1 MIKVL
6 IAEDEMPLLR
16 GIKIM
21 IEKLNPEFSVVC
33 CAHNGKAAIEYMEK
47 EPVDVVFTD
56 INMPLADGIE
66 VMKFV
71 EERYPET
78 QKVVISGYNDFKY
91 AQEAMRCGVKEYI
104 LKPIV
109 QKELERILNGIHETY
124 KERQQKKQRN
134 MLQEVVY
141 ASKMTQGKEK
151 IQILYFCAG
160 PMIKEGMEESIAEC
174 KFWKDIDVEKAVKEF
189 LPESTGVY
197 VFEKYQANEKIL
209 LLVPSEKI
217 DLFEFSTCFIKKMEE
232 NNVCVTA
239 AYHQEMIE
247 MNQIPSISC
256 HLRKIMRKCIL
267 FAEGSV
273 IEDEKEETREKN
285 IEILRLCS
293 SIRDISAD
301 KESII
306 LKEFESLFSKRK
318 IRQKECI
325 YVLRI
330 LLEKTM
336 GNSET
341 TDEFLDEIIWNLLLY
356 SQDVQQLFHNIRRM
370 LDEKRQYRK
379 PDTTEDLMRKL
390 DIYIQEHMTEPITAA
405 SLAAEFGL
413 VAPYLSRL
421 FKEYSGYTLSQY
433 IQKIRL
439 DRAKQLLRMDGDIL
453 AKDVAEMVGYS
464 NPLYFS
470 KIFKKKV
477 GIYPSEYRKEN
488 IKIS

>member
-33 CAHNGKAAIEYMEK
+33 CARNGKAAIEYMDK

-78 QKVVISGYNDFKY
+78 QKVVISGYSDFKY
-91 AQEAMRCGVKEYI
+91 AQEAIRCGVKEYI

-109 QKELERILNGIHETY
+109 QKELERILDSIYETY

-134 MLQEVVY
+134 ILQDVVY
-141 ASKMTQGKEK
+141 ASKITQGKEK
-151 IQILYFCAG
+151 IQVLYFCAG

-174 KFWKDIDVEKAVKEF
+174 KFWKDIDVEEALKEF
-189 LPESTGVY
+189 LPDGTGIY

-209 LLVPSEKI
+209 LLVPNEKI
-217 DLFEFSTCFIKKMEE
+217 DLFELSTCFIKKMEE
-232 NNVCVTA
+232 NQICVTT
-239 AYHQEMIE
+239 AYHEEMIE
-247 MNQIPSISC
+247 MNQIPAISYQ
-256 HLRKIMRKCIL
+256 LRKIIQKHIL

-273 IEDEKEETREKN
+273 IKDAKKETGETN

-301 KESII
+301 TEHLI
-306 LKEFESLFSKRK
+306 LKELENLFSNKK

-325 YVLRI
+325 SVLRI

-336 GNSET
+336 GNNET
-341 TDEFLDEIIWNLLLY
+341 TDEFLEEILWNLLLY
-356 SQDVQQLFHNIRRM
+356 SQDVSQLFNNIRRM
-370 LDEKRQYRK
+370 LDEKRQYQK
-379 PDTTEDLMRKL
+379 PDTTEDLMKKL

-477 GIYPSEYRKEN
+477 GIYPSEYKKGMKR
-488 IKIS
+488 

>member
-1 MIKVL
+1 M
-6 IAEDEMPLLR
+6 
-16 GIKIM
+16 
-21 IEKLNPEFSVVC
+21 
-33 CAHNGKAAIEYMEK
+33 
-47 EPVDVVFTD
+47 
-56 INMPLADGIE
+56 
-66 VMKFV
+66 
-71 EERYPET
+71 
-78 QKVVISGYNDFKY
+78 
-91 AQEAMRCGVKEYI
+91 
-104 LKPIV
+104 
-109 QKELERILNGIHETY
+109 
-124 KERQQKKQRN
+124 
-134 MLQEVVY
+134 
-141 ASKMTQGKEK
+141 
-151 IQILYFCAG
+151 
-160 PMIKEGMEESIAEC
+160 
-174 KFWKDIDVEKAVKEF
+174 
-189 LPESTGVY
+189 
-197 VFEKYQANEKIL
+197 FEKYQANEKIL